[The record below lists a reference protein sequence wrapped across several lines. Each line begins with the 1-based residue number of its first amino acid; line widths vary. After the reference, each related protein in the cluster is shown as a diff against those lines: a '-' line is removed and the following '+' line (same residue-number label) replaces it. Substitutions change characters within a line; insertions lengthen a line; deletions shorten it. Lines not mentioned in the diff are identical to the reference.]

1 MVISTSDNLRALFE
15 KLKSVGFFGRLF
27 RWHRI
32 LEINSAAGTELT
44 TLNNELDSLTDQNRQ
59 TKNQLRS
66 VYQDLDHQKSLLADL
81 KSDYAIVKTSNL
93 YMSQTIKE
101 KEVEIGAFRESEAKN
116 AKRIAEMERESD
128 RLRSTIEQYIQQVR
142 KNEGELGALRESEVK
157 NRQRIIEFERDA
169 ERTRAAIEEY
179 TQKIQDWKS
188 EVSALTEADAKNT
201 KRILELEKDTERY
214 RHSMKQYIGRLEG
227 KEQGQED
234 QNEPD
239 NTVEDK

>member
-15 KLKSVGFFGRLF
+15 KLKSVGFLGRLF
-27 RWHRI
+27 RWRRI

-44 TLNNELDSLTDQNRQ
+44 TINNELVSLNDQNRQ

-66 VYQDLDHQKSLLADL
+66 VYQDLDHQKSLLSDL
-81 KSDYAIVKTSNL
+81 KSDYGIVKTSNL

-101 KEVEIGAFRESEAKN
+101 KEVEIGGFRESEAKN
-116 AKRIAEMERESD
+116 TKRIAEMERESD

-142 KNEGELGALRESEVK
+142 KNEGELGALRESSIK
-157 NRQRIIEFERDA
+157 NRERIVEFERDA

-179 TQKIQDWKS
+179 TQKIQDCKS
-188 EVSALTEADAKNT
+188 EISALTEADAKNT

-214 RHSMKQYIGRLEG
+214 RHSMKQYIRQLEG
-227 KEQGQED
+227 NEEGQGD
-234 QNEPD
+234 RNESD
-239 NTVEDK
+239 NTIKE

>member
-1 MVISTSDNLRALFE
+1 MVISSSDNLRVLFE
-15 KLKSVGFFGRLF
+15 KLKSVGFFGRIF

-44 TLNNELDSLTDQNRQ
+44 TLNNELDALNDQNRQ

-66 VYQDLDHQKSLLADL
+66 VYQDLDHQKSLLSDL

-101 KEVEIGAFRESEAKN
+101 KEVEIGAFRESEARN

-128 RLRSTIEQYIQQVR
+128 RLRSTVEGYIQQVR

-157 NRQRIIEFERDA
+157 NRQRILEFERDA
-169 ERTRAAIEEY
+169 ERTRAVIEEY

-214 RHSMKQYIGRLEG
+214 RHSMKQYIRQLEG
-227 KEQGQED
+227 TGQGHGD
-234 QNEPD
+234 RNESD
-239 NTVEDK
+239 NTIEVN

>member
-1 MVISTSDNLRALFE
+1 MVISTSDNLRVLFE

-32 LEINSAAGTELT
+32 LEINSAASTELT
-44 TLNNELDSLTDQNRQ
+44 TLTNELDSLNDQNRQ

-101 KEVEIGAFRESEAKN
+101 KEVEIGGFRESEAKN
-116 AKRIAEMERESD
+116 TQRIAEMERESE

-142 KNEGELGALRESEVK
+142 KNEGELGALRESAVK
-157 NRQRIIEFERDA
+157 NRERIIEFERDA
-169 ERTRAAIEEY
+169 ERTRTAIEEY
-179 TQKIQDWKS
+179 TRKIQDCKS
-188 EVSALTEADAKNT
+188 EISALTKADAKNT
-201 KRILELEKDTERY
+201 ERILELEKDTERY
-214 RHSMKQYIGRLEG
+214 RLSMKQYIRHLEG
-227 KEQGQED
+227 DNQGQED
-234 QNEPD
+234 RNELD
-239 NTVEDK
+239 DTIKE

>member
-1 MVISTSDNLRALFE
+1 MVISTSDNLRVLFE

-44 TLNNELDSLTDQNRQ
+44 TLTNELDSLNDQNRQ

-101 KEVEIGAFRESEAKN
+101 KVVEIGGFRESEAKN
-116 AKRIAEMERESD
+116 TQRIAEMERESE

-142 KNEGELGALRESEVK
+142 KNEGELGALRESAVK
-157 NRQRIIEFERDA
+157 NRERIIEFERDA
-169 ERTRAAIEEY
+169 ERTRTAIEEY
-179 TQKIQDWKS
+179 TRKIQDCKS
-188 EVSALTEADAKNT
+188 EISALTKADAKNT
-201 KRILELEKDTERY
+201 ERILELEKDTERY
-214 RHSMKQYIGRLEG
+214 RLSMKQYIRHLEG
-227 KEQGQED
+227 DNQGQED
-234 QNEPD
+234 RNELD
-239 NTVEDK
+239 DTIKE

>member
-1 MVISTSDNLRALFE
+1 MVISTSDNLRVLFE

-44 TLNNELDSLTDQNRQ
+44 TLTNELDSLNDQNRQ

-81 KSDYAIVKTSNL
+81 KSDYGIVKTSNL

-101 KEVEIGAFRESEAKN
+101 KEVEIGGFRESDAKN
-116 AKRIAEMERESD
+116 IRRIAEMERESD

-142 KNEGELGALRESEVK
+142 KNEGELGALRESAVK
-157 NRQRIIEFERDA
+157 NRERIIEFERDA
-169 ERTRAAIEEY
+169 ERTRTAIEEY
-179 TQKIQDWKS
+179 TRKIQDCKS
-188 EVSALTEADAKNT
+188 EISALTKADAKNT
-201 KRILELEKDTERY
+201 QRILELEKDTERY
-214 RHSMKQYIGRLEG
+214 RLSMKQYIRHLEG
-227 KEQGQED
+227 DNQGLED
-234 QNEPD
+234 RNEPD
-239 NTVEDK
+239 DAVTG

>member
-1 MVISTSDNLRALFE
+1 MVISTSDNLRVLFE

-44 TLNNELDSLTDQNRQ
+44 TLTNELDSLNDQNRQ

-66 VYQDLDHQKSLLADL
+66 VYQDLDHQKSLLSDL

-101 KEVEIGAFRESEAKN
+101 KEVEIGGFRESEAKN
-116 AKRIAEMERESD
+116 TKRMAEMERESD

-142 KNEGELGALRESEVK
+142 KNEGELGALRESAVK
-157 NRQRIIEFERDA
+157 NRERIIEFERDA
-169 ERTRAAIEEY
+169 ERTRSAIEEY
-179 TQKIQDWKS
+179 TRKIQDCTS
-188 EVSALTEADAKNT
+188 EISALTEADTKNT
-201 KRILELEKDTERY
+201 QRILELEKDTERY
-214 RHSMKQYIGRLEG
+214 RLSMKQYIRHLEG
-227 KEQGQED
+227 DNEGQED
-234 QNEPD
+234 RNEPD
-239 NTVEDK
+239 TTIKE

>member
-15 KLKSVGFFGRLF
+15 KLKSVGFLGRLF
-27 RWHRI
+27 RWHHI
-32 LEINSAAGTELT
+32 LEMNSAARTELT

-93 YMSQTIKE
+93 YMSQTLKE

-157 NRQRIIEFERDA
+157 NRERIVEFERDA
-169 ERTRAAIEEY
+169 ERTRTAIEEY
-179 TQKIQDWKS
+179 TQKIQDCKS

-214 RHSMKQYIGRLEG
+214 RHSMKQYIRRLEG
-227 KEQGQED
+227 NEEGNGD
-234 QNEPD
+234 RTEPD
-239 NTVEDK
+239 NSVER